1 MHVCKMMKNGH
12 DLLVSCYSTFTPRT
26 NKLDF
31 ESYTIW
37 LINISKSCTIL
48 SAHLRILRLILF
60 PHDARYSCAKQ
71 PEYFFYEYFTFPF
84 GVPYGVECP
93 FQISLISAFIFPF
106 NIDMT
111 SQYPK
116 FWIPFDVRWF
126 FTTINAFIFLS
137 RSAHILYISVVQCPY
152 SFRTMMIAFTP
163 NLDILSAFILWAR
176 AF

>member
-93 FQISLISAFIFPF
+93 LQISLISAFIFPF

-126 FTTINAFIFLS
+126 FTTINAFIFFISFFGCTMSLQLS
-137 RSAHILYISVVQCPY
+137 HDDDRLHSKSRYIERFHFVSARFLSV
-152 SFRTMMIAFTP
+152 
-163 NLDILSAFILWAR
+163 
-176 AF
+176 